1 MQNLQNKVV
10 SRSSTKRV
18 FWRWLLLAA
27 AILLLLLGGLA
38 VFINQ
43 RWKPILTRQVQE
55 AILTS
60 TDSLYSISFQNV
72 SLNILTG
79 NATFEKIAFKPD
91 TFIYRRMI
99 RKGKAPKHLFSI
111 EVATLNL
118 KRVHPFKVYYQ
129 RKLEMASLK
138 IERPIVKMI
147 YQELSQ
153 PENTVIDN
161 RNAYQRLST
170 YLKSIKIDKII
181 FGDADFQ
188 YIDKSVALNQ
198 VTSLQNL
205 DIEITGLLIDSASQ
219 FDRSKLYHTEDI
231 AINFDNYEW
240 RSPNGLYDVKIKNF
254 SASSRNGDAKFKGL
268 QLIPRYNEMEF
279 TGRLKTRTGR
289 YALRFDEILLEKIN
303 YKAFNTER
311 RLLAS
316 KLTIRNSNANI
327 FLNKALPK
335 RPGDHL
341 QSFPQIAL
349 QTLKLKTQIDS
360 VLIYNA
366 RVSYS
371 EYLPQTQMKGQLFFD
386 QIDGTILN
394 VTNDSA
400 VLAKNNVSKITM
412 TGLIMGR
419 GRFNANLDLNLTQ
432 KAAPFTLN
440 GNVGNLDAEKFNKM
454 LRPLTLVE
462 IRSGFI
468 EKMNFSLKGDVNG
481 VQGNLAVNYNDLKI
495 SLLAKKED
503 NSRLRKMNLA
513 SMAAN
518 VLILKSENPTMG
530 ASLRQVKVNYTRP
543 DSVSFISMVWKGML
557 GGLKETIGLDP
568 KTQRKI
574 EVKLNELKIMKAERE
589 ERKTERLKRREER
602 RIRNDR

>member
-1 MQNLQNKVV
+1 M
-10 SRSSTKRV
+10 
-18 FWRWLLLAA
+18 FLLA
-27 AILLLLLGGLA
+27 GLA

-43 RWKPILTRQVQE
+43 RWKPVLTRQVQE

-60 TDSLYSISFQNV
+60 TDSLYSISFENV

-79 NATFEKIAFKPD
+79 SATFKNIAFKPD
-91 TFIYRRMI
+91 TLIYQQLI

-111 EVATLNL
+111 EVAALNL
-118 KRVHPFKVYYQ
+118 ERVHPFKVYNK
-129 RKLEMASLK
+129 RKLEMGLLH
-138 IERPIVKMI
+138 IDRPIVKMI
-147 YQELSQ
+147 YQEVTQ
-153 PENTVIDN
+153 PEDTVVDN
-161 RNAYQRLST
+161 RNAYQRLSK
-170 YLKSIKIDKII
+170 YLKSIKVDKII

-188 YIDKSVALNQ
+188 YIDRSVTRNQ
-198 VTSLQNL
+198 VTRLQNL

-219 FDRSKLYHTEDI
+219 FDHSKLYHTEDI
-231 AINFDNYEW
+231 AINLDNSEW
-240 RSPNGLYDVKIKNF
+240 RSPNGLYDVKLKNLN
-254 SASSRNGDAKFKGL
+254 ASSRNRYARFTGL
-268 QLIPRYNEMEF
+268 QLIPRYTEMQF
-279 TGRLKTRTGR
+279 TSRSKTRTGR
-289 YALRFDEILLEKIN
+289 YALRFNEILLEKID

-316 KLTIRNSNANI
+316 KLSISNSNANI
-327 FLNKALPK
+327 FLNKAIPK

-349 QTLKLKTQIDS
+349 RALKLKTQIDS

-371 EYLPQTQMKGQLFFD
+371 EYMPQTQMKGQLFFD

-394 VTNDSA
+394 VTNDPA
-400 VLAKNNVSKITM
+400 MLAKNDVSKITM

-419 GRFNANLDLNLTQ
+419 GRFNADLELNLTQ
-432 KAAPFTLN
+432 KAAPFKLI
-440 GNVGNLDAEKFNKM
+440 GNVGNIDADKFNKM

-468 EKMNFSLKGDVNG
+468 EKMDFSLKGDIRSVRG
-481 VQGNLAVNYNDLKI
+481 KLAVTYNDLKI

-503 NSRLRKMNLA
+503 SSRLRKMNLA

-518 VLILKSENPTMG
+518 ILILKSENPTPN
-530 ASLRQVKVNYTRP
+530 ASLRQVIVNYNRP

-557 GGLKETIGLDP
+557 GGLKGTIGLDP
-568 KTQRKI
+568 KTQRTI
-574 EVKLNELKIMKAERE
+574 AAKLNELKVMKAERE
-589 ERKTERLKRREER
+589 ERKLERLKRREER
-602 RIRNDR
+602 RIKNDR

>member
-1 MQNLQNKVV
+1 M
-10 SRSSTKRV
+10 
-18 FWRWLLLAA
+18 LASFA
-27 AILLLLLGGLA
+27 L
-38 VFINQ
+38 FINQ
-43 RWKPILTRQVQE
+43 RWTPNLTRQVKD

-60 TDSLYSISFQNV
+60 TDSLYSISFENV

-79 NATFEKIAFKPD
+79 NATFKKIVFKPD
-91 TFIYRRMI
+91 TLIYRQLI

-111 EVATLNL
+111 EVAMLKL

-129 RKLEMASLK
+129 RKLEMALLQMDQ
-138 IERPIVKMI
+138 PQVKMI

-161 RNAYQRLST
+161 RNAYQRLSG
-170 YLKSIKIDKII
+170 YLRSIKVDKIV

-188 YIDKSVALNQ
+188 YIDKSVVRNQ
-198 VTSLQNL
+198 VTRLQNL
-205 DIEITGLLIDSASQ
+205 DIVIAGLLIDSASQ
-219 FDRSKLYHTEDI
+219 FDQSKLYHTEDI
-231 AINFDNYEW
+231 AVSLDNYEW
-240 RSPNGLYDVKIKNF
+240 RSSNGLYDVKLKNF
-254 SASSRNGDAKFKGL
+254 SASSRSRYAKFTGL
-268 QLIPRYNEMEF
+268 QLIPRYNEMQF

-289 YALRFDEILLEKIN
+289 YALRFDEILLEKID

-316 KLTIRNSNANI
+316 KLTIRNSNADI
-327 FLNKALPK
+327 FLNKAIPK

-349 QTLKLKTQIDS
+349 RALNLRTQIDS

-371 EYLPQTQMKGQLFFD
+371 EYLPQTQMKGHLFFD

-394 VTNDSA
+394 VTNDPA
-400 VLAKNNVSKITM
+400 VLAKNNISKIEM

-432 KAAPFTLN
+432 KSASFTLT
-440 GNVGNLDAEKFNKM
+440 GNVGNIDAEKFNKI

-468 EKMNFSLKGDVNG
+468 EKMNFSLKGDSHG
-481 VQGNLAVNYNDLKI
+481 VQGSLAANYNDLKI

-518 VLILKSENPTMG
+518 ILILKSENPAPN
-530 ASLRQVKVNYTRP
+530 ASLRQVKINYSRP
-543 DSVSFISMVWKGML
+543 DSVSFISMIWKGML

-568 KTQRKI
+568 ITQRKI
-574 EVKLNELKIMKAERE
+574 AGKLQELKSVKVARE
-589 ERKTERLKRREER
+589 ERREERLKRKEER
-602 RIRNDR
+602 KQKNRR